1 MYAFVADRPHAE
13 VAAAV
18 AVEGP
23 SEEEGISSWIS
34 AGRCCVFRSRV
45 SGVEIKLVVRGS
57 GQVQVVI

>member
-13 VAAAV
+13 VAV

-23 SEEEGISSWIS
+23 SEEEGVSSWIS